1 MSNVRVCLNKKAPVF
16 FSIHILKVMNTERF
30 HNQLALHLGYKRI
43 LDRNIDIHVDDL
55 KDEIWIT
62 IEVKQP
68 KMMILFNPSVD
79 PVSTVWTE
87 QISAEQKRLFG
98 DFNIEGRIKAIIEK
112 VCQAHIQAVSCKL

>member
-1 MSNVRVCLNKKAPVF
+1 
-16 FSIHILKVMNTERF
+16 MNTERF

-68 KMMILFNPSVD
+68 KMMILFNLSVA
-79 PVSTVWTE
+79 SATAIWIE
-87 QISAEQKRLFG
+87 QISVEQKRVLS
-98 DFNIEGRIKAIIEK
+98 DFNIEGQIKEIIEK
-112 VCQAHIQAVSCKL
+112 VHQAHIQAVSYKF